1 MWILPKQLHT
11 YHCAVDTKESESELN
26 QFCQACEES
35 LMWRS
40 KPSLL
45 RTWLRRW
52 KANSWMQ
59 HLSTLMLKP
68 SHTKSFLEKYLSS
81 RVVFPARDFQWLEIE
96 KELKTLATSIPTLVK
111 ESKNVNLELCFSK
124 TSVESSQAKPT
135 MDNQFSNMS
144 CQTWKDWVT
153 EQRQEY
159 SLRVKSACHIR
170 EKESLSWATPLAN
183 DAKGSDYGYS
193 NGKKVQYLGG
203 QAKNWATPS
212 TMDHL
217 NVVRKPEERSE
228 KANKGGCKNLRE
240 DVINYPTPRTS
251 DAEGGTVQ
259 AKISKT
265 GQFYRENKKGE
276 KWSVKLKDAVESWP
290 PPTVAEGTK
299 IPDQANYGQI
309 GLSNHPSIVGLPTR
323 EKGIKDGKTFPTPMA
338 RDYKDTPGCKAGQM
352 TTSKQALKYQQDQ
365 TKNNTNGSKLVLN
378 PDWVEQLMGLNV
390 GWTNIE

>member
-1 MWILPKQLHT
+1 MWIIPKQLHT
-11 YHCAVDTKESESELN
+11 YRCAVDTKESESELN

-40 KPSLL
+40 KHSPL

-52 KANSWMQ
+52 KANSWMR

-68 SHTKSFLEKYLSS
+68 SHTNSFLEQWTSYQEASHVK
-81 RVVFPARDFQWLEIE
+81 DFQWLEIE

-124 TSVESSQAKPT
+124 TSVELSQAKPT
-135 MDNQFSNMS
+135 KENQFSNMS

-170 EKESLSWATPLAN
+170 EKESSSW
-183 DAKGSDYGYS
+183 
-193 NGKKVQYLGG
+193 V
-203 QAKNWATPS
+203 
-212 TMDHL
+212 
-217 NVVRKPEERSE
+217 
-228 KANKGGCKNLRE
+228 
-240 DVINYPTPRTS
+240 YPTPRTS

-290 PPTVAEGTK
+290 TPTVAEGTK

>member
-40 KPSLL
+40 KHSPL

-52 KANSWMQ
+52 KANSWMR

-68 SHTKSFLEKYLSS
+68 SHTNIFLEQWTSS
-81 RVVFPARDFQWLEIE
+81 LEASHVKDFQWLEIE

-124 TSVESSQAKPT
+124 TSVELSQAKPT
-135 MDNQFSNMS
+135 KENQFSNMS

-170 EKESLSWATPLAN
+170 EKESSSW
-183 DAKGSDYGYS
+183 
-193 NGKKVQYLGG
+193 V
-203 QAKNWATPS
+203 
-212 TMDHL
+212 
-217 NVVRKPEERSE
+217 
-228 KANKGGCKNLRE
+228 
-240 DVINYPTPRTS
+240 YPTPRTS

-290 PPTVAEGTK
+290 TPTVAEGTK
-299 IPDQANYGQI
+299 IPDQAN
-309 GLSNHPSIVGLPTR
+309 
-323 EKGIKDGKTFPTPMA
+323 
-338 RDYKDTPGCKAGQM
+338 
-352 TTSKQALKYQQDQ
+352 
-365 TKNNTNGSKLVLN
+365 
-378 PDWVEQLMGLNV
+378 
-390 GWTNIE
+390 

>member
-1 MWILPKQLHT
+1 MWIIPKQLHT
-11 YHCAVDTKESESELN
+11 YRCAVDTKESESELN

-40 KPSLL
+40 KHSLL

-81 RVVFPARDFQWLEIE
+81 RVASPVKDFQWLEIE

-153 EQRQEY
+153 KQRQEY

-170 EKESLSWATPLAN
+170 EKESSSWATPTTGRADQQMSPSQLKRNSMNLA
-183 DAKGSDYGYS
+183 
-193 NGKKVQYLGG
+193 Q
-203 QAKNWATPS
+203 QAEVN
-212 TMDHL
+212 
-217 NVVRKPEERSE
+217 E
-228 KANKGGCKNLRE
+228 
-240 DVINYPTPRTS
+240 INYPTPRTS

-290 PPTVAEGTK
+290 TPTVAEGTK
-299 IPDQANYGQI
+299 IPNQANYGQI
-309 GLSNHPSIVGLPTR
+309 GLSNHPSIVGLPMR

-352 TTSKQALKYQQDQ
+352 TTSKQALRYQQDQ